1 MPPTSG
7 ATTWCSMKIGILQ
20 TGLVPE
26 TLVAEHGEY
35 PQVFMDF
42 LAGHGFDFE
51 TYSVVRGEFPNG
63 PEAADGWL
71 ITGSRHGAYE
81 GHDWI
86 APLEDLVRGAFAAGK
101 PVVGICFGHQIIA
114 QAMGGLVEKYA
125 GGWAVGP
132 QGYDLDGTSVTLNA
146 WHQDQVITPPKGAQ
160 TVGHNAFCSHAALL
174 YPGKAY
180 SVQPHPEFS
189 DAYTKALI
197 ETRGPGIVPQ
207 EILDKAAT
215 KIGTPLSQ
223 KALAD
228 QFALFFKEGKIA

>member
-1 MPPTSG
+1 
-7 ATTWCSMKIGILQ
+7 MKIGILQ

-26 TLVAEHGEY
+26 NLSEEHGEY
-35 PQVFMDF
+35 PQVFMNF
-42 LAGHGFDFE
+42 LAGNGFDFE
-51 TYSVVRGEFPNG
+51 TYSVVRGEFPSG

-81 GHDWI
+81 DHAWI

-114 QAMGGLVEKYA
+114 QALGGTVEKFQ

-132 QGYDLDGTSVTLNA
+132 QVYDLNGAQVTLNA
-146 WHQDQVITPPKGAQ
+146 WHQDQVTSPPKGAI
-160 TVGHNAFCSHAALL
+160 TVGSNDFCAHAALL
-174 YPGKAY
+174 YPGQAY

-189 DAYTKALI
+189 DAYTKGLI

-207 EILDKAAT
+207 NILDDADA

-228 QFALFFKEGKIA
+228 QFALFFREGRIA